1 MAEPIS
7 FDPATINQ
15 STTGDF
21 SLGQKLEYLGKWY
34 EFVKLTDA
42 VNGANGMVTEA
53 ATPVTD
59 GFLVTVVRAGGS
71 SLGRIPRGVLVGTV
85 TAGNYCFQLIDGY
98 HSAVKDAAGA
108 LSTVGFKVTTHAT
121 TDGDA
126 AATTVYTD
134 KTIGT
139 VYVVSAAGVA
149 GVMVQRGV

>member
-15 STTGDF
+15 STTGNF

-53 ATPVTD
+53 ASGTD
-59 GFLVTVVRAGGS
+59 GFLVTVDRAGGS

-85 TAGNYCFQLIDGY
+85 TAGNYCFQLIDGL
-98 HSAVKDAAGA
+98 HSAVKDAAA
-108 LSTVGFKVTTHAT
+108 NLATVGLKVTTHAV

-126 AATTVYTD
+126 TVTTAYTD